1 MKNSSLG
8 FISLLA
14 MMAATSQAAIT
25 WDGEGGDGLW
35 ATPENWD
42 SDSVPISTD
51 DVVVGLSATVT
62 SATNVFSNLE
72 IQSGASVALAS
83 DTGASNRITVAGTL
97 GRNGGVLRLNGADIE
112 LTATGKLAA
121 GITFL
126 DTNNGTMTF
135 ANGAA
140 FANPNMGF
148 EHKGTNVFNYTLA
161 TTGFTTLVA
170 GGLYSG
176 NNGSGAATWSN
187 VTYNIDVSNYDLSN
201 GTVVTLAD
209 YASGNLPGN
218 FATDATVNITTGS
231 SGLNPKVTFN
241 TSTSSLIVRFPK
253 IWDGGAAGSWATAAN
268 WNPDQLP
275 LAADEVIVGSSAAVT
290 NCTNAFSRLDIEA
303 GASVTMI
310 ADSASS
316 NTIKV
321 AGTLNRVGVHR
332 LNGAKVEL
340 TATGKLGTGI
350 TFLDTNGGKMSFTSG
365 AAFGNPTM
373 SFEHKGTNTFNY
385 TLSPTGF
392 TPMVAGSLFGTA
404 WANSTYNI
412 DVSNYDINN
421 GTIVTLADYTSPG
434 IPVTFNPT
442 VNFITGSSGLN
453 PKLTF
458 NASTSSL
465 IVRFPKIWDGG
476 AAGSWATATNWNA
489 DQLPIAADEVIV
501 GSSAAVT
508 DGANAFTS
516 LDIQAGASVSMIADS
531 GASNTIKVAGTLDR
545 SGGVYRLN
553 GAKIEL
559 TETGSLGSGIT
570 FLDTNGGKMSFANG
584 ASFGNPNMDFE
595 HKGTNTFTYTLS
607 PAGFTTMIAGTL
619 RDGAGAV
626 WANAT
631 YNIDISAY
639 TISNG
644 GTITLVDYAGH
655 TTAFNG
661 TFDPTVN
668 IIAGSSGLT
677 GTLAFDTA
685 TSKLVLT
692 IPTGAGAYGDWATL
706 KGVTGGK
713 LEDDDKDS
721 LTNLEEYAWGT
732 EPGTPNGN
740 PIAGSTNGSGHLEIS
755 ATKGAEAGADASTT
769 YVVKASFDLVNW
781 TTAGVTTTTNNAT
794 NLVASYTGPAVP
806 PAGKVF
812 LRVFLTNE

>member
-42 SDSVPISTD
+42 FDSVPISTD

-290 NCTNAFSRLDIEA
+290 NGTNAFSRLDIEA

-385 TLSPTGF
+385 TLSPG
-392 TPMVAGSLFGTA
+392 
-404 WANSTYNI
+404 
-412 DVSNYDINN
+412 
-421 GTIVTLADYTSPG
+421 
-434 IPVTFNPT
+434 
-442 VNFITGSSGLN
+442 
-453 PKLTF
+453 
-458 NASTSSL
+458 
-465 IVRFPKIWDGG
+465 
-476 AAGSWATATNWNA
+476 
-489 DQLPIAADEVIV
+489 
-501 GSSAAVT
+501 
-508 DGANAFTS
+508 
-516 LDIQAGASVSMIADS
+516 
-531 GASNTIKVAGTLDR
+531 
-545 SGGVYRLN
+545 
-553 GAKIEL
+553 
-559 TETGSLGSGIT
+559 
-570 FLDTNGGKMSFANG
+570 
-584 ASFGNPNMDFE
+584 
-595 HKGTNTFTYTLS
+595 
-607 PAGFTTMIAGTL
+607 GFTTMIAGTL